1 MPSTTDAPDMPRL
14 DVLDEEFG
22 EDAAALARARRRRT
36 GARLLMLAGVAPGLG
51 AIVALAFPWS
61 TADVRLRF
69 EPQSA
74 ASPPKNAQRAAAE
87 EEIDRLRRQ
96 IEALQDD
103 VKELTEAQRQAAYTI
118 ATVKAAE
125 QELRRQAPAPYWYS
139 NPEALNPVIAR
150 GPQSAAASPLPRRP
164 PGGRAE
170 PRAPRERETAAPS
183 SPPPPR

>member
-36 GARLLMLAGVAPGLG
+36 GARLLMLAGVALGLG
-51 AIVALAFPWS
+51 AIGALAFAWS
-61 TADVRLRF
+61 NADGRLRF
-69 EPQSA
+69 ELQSA
-74 ASPPKNAQRAAAE
+74 ASSPKNAQRAAAE

-96 IEALQDD
+96 IEALQED

-125 QELRRQAPAPYWYS
+125 QELRRHAPGPYWYS
-139 NPEALNPVIAR
+139 NPEALNPIIAGR
-150 GPQSAAASPLPRRP
+150 PQSADAVPLPRR
-164 PGGRAE
+164 
-170 PRAPRERETAAPS
+170 APS
-183 SPPPPR
+183 SPPAR

>member
-1 MPSTTDAPDMPRL
+1 MPSTTDASDMPRL

-36 GARLLMLAGVAPGLG
+36 GARLSMLAGVVLGLG
-51 AIVALAFPWS
+51 AIGALAFAWS
-61 TADVRLRF
+61 NADGRLRF
-69 EPQSA
+69 DLQSA

-87 EEIDRLRRQ
+87 EEMDRLRRQ

-125 QELRRQAPAPYWYS
+125 QELHRHAPGPYWYS
-139 NPEALNPVIAR
+139 NPEALNPVIAGR
-150 GPQSAAASPLPRRP
+150 PQWAAAAPLPRR
-164 PGGRAE
+164 
-170 PRAPRERETAAPS
+170 APS
-183 SPPPPR
+183 SPPPAR

>member
-1 MPSTTDAPDMPRL
+1 MPRL

-36 GARLLMLAGVAPGLG
+36 GARLSMLAGVALGLG
-51 AIVALAFPWS
+51 AIGALAFAWS
-61 TADVRLRF
+61 NADGRLRF
-69 EPQSA
+69 ELQSA

-96 IEALQDD
+96 IEALQED

-125 QELRRQAPAPYWYS
+125 QELRRHAPGPYWYS
-139 NPEALNPVIAR
+139 NPEALNPVIAAGR
-150 GPQSAAASPLPRRP
+150 PQSAAAAPLPRR
-164 PGGRAE
+164 
-170 PRAPRERETAAPS
+170 APA
-183 SPPPPR
+183 SPPPAR